1 MELEPF
7 VRAEWGPLPYEGCRN
22 VEGKV
27 LLVRAGLVLA
37 LLRFGEHATIHEHP
51 APFPIDVFCLEGNGN
66 VSLGGETST
75 IAAGQRVRWTP
86 DLPHRLWTDASTMIT
101 LMVEHPPVRHRE
113 A

>member
-7 VRAEWGPLPYEGCRN
+7 VRPEWEPVSHEGCLN

-27 LLVRAGLVLA
+27 LLVREGLVLA
-37 LLRFGEHATIHEHP
+37 LLRFAEHATIHEHP
-51 APFPIDVFCLEGNGN
+51 APFPIDVFCLEGSGN
-66 VSLGGETST
+66 VSLGAETST

-101 LMVEHPPVRHRE
+101 LMVEHPPVAPRKP
-113 A
+113 